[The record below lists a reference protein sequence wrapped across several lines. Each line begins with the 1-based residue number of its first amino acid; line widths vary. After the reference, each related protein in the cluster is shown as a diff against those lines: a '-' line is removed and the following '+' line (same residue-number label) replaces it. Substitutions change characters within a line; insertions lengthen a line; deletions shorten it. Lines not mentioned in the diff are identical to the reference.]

1 MLQGRLHDR
10 TSEEDNPDLLL
21 MVTGLPREVTLQL
34 TQYRRLRQQTMGTK
48 DEHREIPIE
57 DREVSEDLRGGTHPK
72 RLLPTTCKHHLM
84 YLVGDVKVLIFSGSV
99 LKGRPAAGSR
109 NEKHP

>member
-1 MLQGRLHDR
+1 MLQGRPHDH

-21 MVTGLPREVTLQL
+21 MVTGSPRGVTLQL
-34 TQYRRLRQQTMGTK
+34 TRYRKLRQQTMGTE
-48 DEHREIPIE
+48 DEHRAIPIE
-57 DREVSEDLRGGTHPK
+57 DREVSEDLEEGTHP
-72 RLLPTTCKHHLM
+72 REPLPAACKHRLM
-84 YLVGDVKVLIFSGSV
+84 DLVGDVEVLIFSGSV